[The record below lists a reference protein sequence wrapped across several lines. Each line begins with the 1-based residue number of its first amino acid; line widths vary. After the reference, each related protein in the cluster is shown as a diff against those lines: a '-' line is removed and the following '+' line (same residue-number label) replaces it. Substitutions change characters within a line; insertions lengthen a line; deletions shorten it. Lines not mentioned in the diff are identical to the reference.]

1 MDKSNP
7 VKKILY
13 LDHTAKLGGGEIAL
27 LNLVSGL
34 DKTRFHPVV
43 ILASDGPLAVKL
55 KAAGIETH
63 VMPLDSSVVDTR
75 KDTLGGGSVL
85 KLRQVSSVLRYA
97 RTLAKWARSN
107 GIALIHTNSLK
118 SDIYGGLAG
127 RISGIPAIWHIRDSI
142 DSNYLP
148 APAVAVFRAAAR
160 ILPQE
165 LVGNSESTLR
175 CLEPRTGRGAVVYS
189 GVLPNEIVPADP
201 SSTPKDSGKDSQIV
215 SLVGRI
221 AEWKGQHILIE
232 AAPAILARF
241 PKTKFRIIGAP
252 LFGDKE
258 QQYEQGLKDT
268 VKRLG
273 IEQSVDFMGFRNDV
287 TALLSETDILLHA
300 SILGEPFGQVVVQ
313 GMAAGKPVVAT
324 NGGALPEIVVPGK
337 TGILVPMGD
346 SGAMAEAV
354 IAILADPVKARAMGD
369 AGRERVKERF
379 TIKHSVATVE
389 SVYDNMLRRRTG
401 AASGGAGAHRAQE
414 EVVGSA

>member
-1 MDKSNP
+1 M
-7 VKKILY
+7 
-13 LDHTAKLGGGEIAL
+13 
-27 LNLVSGL
+27 
-34 DKTRFHPVV
+34 
-43 ILASDGPLAVKL
+43 
-55 KAAGIETH
+55 
-63 VMPLDSSVVDTR
+63 
-75 KDTLGGGSVL
+75 
-85 KLRQVSSVLRYA
+85 
-97 RTLAKWARSN
+97 
-107 GIALIHTNSLK
+107 
-118 SDIYGGLAG
+118 
-127 RISGIPAIWHIRDSI
+127 SGIPAIWHIRDSI

-148 APAVAVFRAAAR
+148 APAVAVFRAASR

-189 GVLPNEIVPADP
+189 GVLPDEIVPANP
-201 SSTPKDSGKDSQIV
+201 SAAPKDSAKDSQIV

-232 AAPAILARF
+232 AAPAILAKF

-268 VKRLG
+268 AKRLG
-273 IEQSVDFMGFRNDV
+273 IEQSIDFMGFRNDV

-337 TGILVPMGD
+337 TGTLVPMGD
-346 SGAMAEAV
+346 AKAMAEAV
-354 IAILADPVKARAMGD
+354 IEILANPAKARAMGD

-389 SVYDNMLRRRTG
+389 SLYDNMLGRRKGT
-401 AASGGAGAHRAQE
+401 ASGGAGAHRAQE
-414 EVVGSA
+414 EAVGRA